1 VIDNKVLNIAGKIFQ
16 HKVDKNSKINDF
28 DRWDSLGQLTLFMEL
43 ESQLEIKFTHNEII
57 ETSVISDIIDL
68 VKDKI

>member
-1 VIDNKVLNIAGKIFQ
+1 MIDNKVLNIAGKIFQ